1 MDLGFYFFMEILNK
15 ITLSET
21 PVQKI
26 TDEFILKHKI
36 NLFIKRI
43 DLIHPQISGNKWFKL
58 KYNLVEAEAK
68 GYKALLTFGGAYS
81 NHIHAVAAA
90 GKIFGFETI
99 GLIRGEEHLPLNPT
113 LDFAK
118 NCGMKIFYIDRTSY
132 RKRYDKKFL
141 NIIKKEFGNVYIIPE
156 GGTNLLAVKGAS
168 EIIQPENFSADYFCT
183 ACGTGGTMAGIISSL
198 KGSKNVLGFSVLKG
212 ASFLNDNVNE
222 LVNKY
227 TGQFYNNWQINLDY
241 HFGGYAKITYEL
253 INFTKRFTLI
263 NEIPI
268 EPVYTGK
275 MLFGI
280 YDLIDKGFFKEKD
293 TILALHTGGKQGL
306 EGMQQRIGKLEKRTL

>member
-1 MDLGFYFFMEILNK
+1 MQILNK

-26 TDEFILKHKI
+26 EDEFILKHKI

-58 KYNLVEAEAK
+58 KYNIVEAESK
-68 GYKALLTFGGAYS
+68 GYKTLLTFGGAFS

-118 NCGMKIFYIDRTSY
+118 NCGMKIYYIDRTSY
-132 RKRYDKKFL
+132 RKRYDEDFL
-141 NIIKKEFGNVYIIPE
+141 KIIKNKFGDAYIIPE

-168 EIIQPENFSADYFCT
+168 EIIQNENLSADYICT
-183 ACGTGGTMAGIISSL
+183 ACGTGGTMAGIVSSL
-198 KGSKNVLGFSVLKG
+198 KGKKTVLGFSVLRG
-212 ASFLNDNVNE
+212 ANFLEDNVNE
-222 LVNKY
+222 HVNKF
-227 TGQFYNNWQINLDY
+227 TGKTFNNWQINLDY
-241 HFGGYAKITYEL
+241 HFGGYAKINKEL
-253 INFTKRFTLI
+253 INFVRRFSSV
-263 NEIPI
+263 NKIPI

-275 MLFGI
+275 MLYGI
-280 YDLIDKGFFKEKD
+280 YDLIEQGFFKNNE
-293 TILALHTGGKQGL
+293 TILAVHTGGMQGL
-306 EGMQQRIGKLEKRTL
+306 EGMQYRIEKLEKRTS